1 MIYDKDSMYYQLNQA
16 EPEDMERHVPMTIRE
31 RTAIRFWVRRGH
43 SVESNPWDY
52 RDSSGEPMNFLQAY
66 RIRFGYV
73 RGPWDYW
80 HGEESCTCF
89 HSRSGAPTCPLLR
102 LILPDFR
109 QKISPCGQRTCAKS
123 EMTDPGA
130 GLLWQSLI

>member
-52 RDSSGEPMNFLQAY
+52 RDSSGEPMNYL
-66 RIRFGYV
+66 GYAEQV
-73 RGPWDYW
+73 F
-80 HGEESCTCF
+80 SVL
-89 HSRSGAPTCPLLR
+89 PTLV
-102 LILPDFR
+102 F
-109 QKISPCGQRTCAKS
+109 SV
-123 EMTDPGA
+123 
-130 GLLWQSLI
+130 

>member
-1 MIYDKDSMYYQLNQA
+1 MIYDKDSMSYQLNKV
-16 EPEDMERHVPMTIRE
+16 ELEDMERHVPMTLQE

-52 RDSSGEPMNFLQAY
+52 RDSSGELMNFLQAF

-80 HGEESCTCF
+80 HGEESCSYHDDDYDYWDSLAKHRP
-89 HSRSGAPTCPLLR
+89 HSYR
-102 LILPDFR
+102 LY
-109 QKISPCGQRTCAKS
+109 
-123 EMTDPGA
+123 
-130 GLLWQSLI
+130 